1 MTKVDLSIHYARA
14 NSSSVQ
20 SPVRV
25 SYIHYNLDVS
35 NTSAFSTASAWVSS
49 LLDRAYGTAQ
59 RKKRIKLIIN
69 PYGGAGKAVKICQ
82 TQIEPI
88 FAAARCEVDVEKT
101 THVGHAVEIANSL
114 DIDKYDV
121 VAAASGD
128 GVVYEIFNGLGKKSN
143 AVEALHNVAVVQL
156 PCGTGNAMSWNL
168 CGTADPSLAA
178 LAIVK
183 GIRTPLDLMSLT
195 QGEDRKL
202 TFLSQSVG
210 IVAESDLGTDNI
222 RWMGEL
228 RFVFGFFMRILGKIQ
243 YPCDIAFKTVMEDKA
258 EIRRTY
264 AREVVRR
271 RRLPPGQRKD
281 TTSATTS
288 SSSPLPPLRH
298 GTILDPLP
306 DAAGSLL
313 NDSISQQCLD
323 PSWSP
328 LTSHPH
334 LGSFYA
340 GNMCFMAKDA
350 PFFPASIPND
360 GLMDISVARGDC
372 TRRKAVSVLLSVP
385 KNKFFDHEVVQVKKV
400 VAYRLIPKYGRHSP
414 AFRPTSGKPRHQG
427 NGYVSV
433 DGEVFPFEPFQVEI
447 HQSLGTVLSKNGV
460 LYETP
465 GPRGWEA
472 YLPEVEQEMRDEC
485 SDAQGGEELAN
496 GI

>member
-14 NSSSVQ
+14 NSSSPQ

-25 SYIHYNLDVS
+25 SYIHYNLDLS
-35 NTSAFSTASAWVSS
+35 NTSAFSTASAWVSR
-49 LLDRAYGTAQ
+49 LLDRAYRTAQ

-82 TQIEPI
+82 TQVEPI
-88 FAAARCEVDVEKT
+88 FAAARCEVDIEKT
-101 THVGHAVEIANSL
+101 THVGHAGEIANAL

-128 GVVYEIFNGLGKKSN
+128 GVAYEIFNGLGKKLN
-143 AVEALHNVAVVQL
+143 AVEALSNIAVVQI

-222 RWMGEL
+222 RWMGET
-228 RFVFGFFMRILGKIQ
+228 RFVFGFFMRVLGKTQ
-243 YPCDIAFKTVMEDKA
+243 YPCEIAFKTVMEDKA
-258 EIRRTY
+258 AIRRTY
-264 AREVVRR
+264 AREVVKRR
-271 RRLPPGQRKD
+271 RVPLGRRKD
-281 TTSATTS
+281 ATSATGS
-288 SSSPLPPLRH
+288 SPSPLPPLRH
-298 GTILDPLP
+298 GTILDPIP
-306 DAAGSLL
+306 DAADSLL
-313 NDSISQQCLD
+313 NDSTSQESPD
-323 PSWSP
+323 PSWTP
-328 LTSHPH
+328 LTSYPH

-350 PFFPASIPND
+350 PFFPSSIPND
-360 GLMDISVARGDC
+360 GLMDICVTPGDC
-372 TRRKAVSVLLSVP
+372 TRRKAISLLLSVP
-385 KNKFFDHEVVQVKKV
+385 KNKFFDDEAVQVKKV
-400 VAYRLIPKYGRHSP
+400 VAYRLIPKFGRHSP
-414 AFRPTSGKPRHQG
+414 AFRPASGKARHQG
-427 NGYVSV
+427 DGYVSV

-472 YLPEVEQEMRDEC
+472 YLPEVEQEIHDEPGG
-485 SDAQGGEELAN
+485 SRGEEELVN